1 MLLVFA
7 VSLFVYWVSPVRMQT
22 DSVWVTATAR
32 SLLRDGDVHLD
43 ENEEI
48 IRLDRGFQIERR
60 DGHAFYEVPLGTSL
74 TALPT
79 VAVASL
85 LDGDELDVRLAS
97 GNTQPWDGISAALI
111 AAATVAVMFAVAR
124 RLSTRL
130 WVAYATAFVFAF
142 GTQAWG
148 IASRTMWMQ
157 TPSILCLAL
166 ALLYALRI
174 AESPRWSFALG
185 AVLALGYFVRPTNAV
200 LFVVFAIWMLVVH
213 RAMLARFAVGAAV
226 VVSAF
231 AVANVVLYGQLLQPY
246 FRASRLDITST
257 AIQALLGN
265 LVSPSRGIFV
275 FVPVTILAALGFRL
289 RAKRGTLTSL
299 DVAVVATLVG
309 HWISVSCF
317 WNWTGGWSYGP
328 RFMADVVPL
337 MMWFFPPILEALALS
352 RNALL
357 IGLATLVIALSV
369 GIQARGAFIERTATW
384 NWEPRFLDPAR
395 VWDWTDPQFLA

>member
-1 MLLVFA
+1 M
-7 VSLFVYWVSPVRMQT
+7 
-22 DSVWVTATAR
+22 
-32 SLLRDGDVHLD
+32 
-43 ENEEI
+43 
-48 IRLDRGFQIERR
+48 
-60 DGHAFYEVPLGTSL
+60 
-74 TALPT
+74 
-79 VAVASL
+79 
-85 LDGDELDVRLAS
+85 
-97 GNTQPWDGISAALI
+97 
-111 AAATVAVMFAVAR
+111 
-124 RLSTRL
+124 
-130 WVAYATAFVFAF
+130 FAF

-166 ALLYALRI
+166 ALLHALRI

-213 RAMLARFAVGAAV
+213 HAMLARFAVGAAV

-246 FRASRLDITST
+246 FRASRLDVTST

-369 GIQARGAFIERTATW
+369 GIQAA
-384 NWEPRFLDPAR
+384 PAR
-395 VWDWTDPQFLA
+395 SSNGQRPGTGNPGSSTRPGCGTGPTRSSSRNQRLTSARRDAITAVISGGQRIGPFDRVASIGRCCGGTVVGS